1 MNSQNDGSAGI
12 ACRPIADLKTERD
25 GDMTQETDLADFLRV
40 ATDDELFHKM
50 RELEAK
56 SEKEGLEEVEALVE
70 LTATAIENRFPG
82 QSLAPYVRWKQDR
95 LL

>member
-1 MNSQNDGSAGI
+1 
-12 ACRPIADLKTERD
+12 
-25 GDMTQETDLADFLRV
+25 
-40 ATDDELFHKM
+40 M

-70 LTATAIENRFPG
+70 LTATEIENRFPG